1 VLIEPHA
8 KASLG
13 QHTSKRGLANLKR
26 PAQVVAVDLDQV
38 KGIEEYAL
46 VRAVVANEV
55 ERCHSL
61 VVAGHRLP
69 IDDAGVRAQPGKRL
83 GNQRE
88 AASRVIAGAAVE
100 PHVVAILAG
109 DNPEAIVLDFV
120 QPLVAGGQLVG
131 PVGRHGAMNPAGKV
145 RCRMWAK

>member
-88 AASRVIAGAAVE
+88 AVSE
-100 PHVVAILAG
+100 VVAGSAVQLHPCAVLSG
-109 DNPEAIVLDFV
+109 DDAEAVVLDFV
-120 QPLVAGGQLVG
+120 QPLAAGRQLVG
-131 PVGRHGAMNPAGKV
+131 LCGKARRDEPGREGTLQHVG
-145 RCRMWAK
+145 